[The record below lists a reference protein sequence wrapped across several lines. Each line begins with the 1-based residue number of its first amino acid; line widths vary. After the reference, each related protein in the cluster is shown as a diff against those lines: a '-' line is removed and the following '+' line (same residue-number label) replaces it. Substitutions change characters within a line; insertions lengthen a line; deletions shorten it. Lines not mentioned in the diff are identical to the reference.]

1 METSSIECGT
11 VSLQR
16 IMDAGEADK
25 ATSAGQMPPQKPE
38 TDDVLLSMK
47 SRLMNRMSPLSD
59 EENAEMRA
67 FHEEMREAVEEG
79 SFNAAEMAQKA
90 PESLKAFAE
99 EKGIDLEEMLTEDA
113 DRISRLGGRPL
124 PTYNSTGAVDFDGF
138 LTGQELSRIDTLSG
152 KTGEDAE

>member
-1 METSSIECGT
+1 
-11 VSLQR
+11 
-16 IMDAGEADK
+16 
-25 ATSAGQMPPQKPE
+25 
-38 TDDVLLSMK
+38 
-47 SRLMNRMSPLSD
+47 MNRMSPLSD

-79 SFNAAEMAQKA
+79 SFDAAEMAQKA

-113 DRISRLGGRPL
+113 DRISRLGGGPL
-124 PTYNSTGAVDFDGF
+124 PTYNSAGTVDFDGF
-138 LTGQELSRIDTLSG
+138 LTGQGLSTIDTLSG